1 MTTVETKTPIYLA
14 HKAPAALA
22 VAPES
27 TSDGKPMRRFRKEL
41 IRTGTFRKPK
51 DGLEFAVT
59 RGTLD
64 HWALTFS
71 QMRDAGR
78 RVPVPIGHLNPGDPR
93 NNCGWIHDMFV
104 EDDRLVG
111 IVDLYGDEGLKLA
124 ATSDV
129 SIYAEPEFDEPAGGT
144 YKWPILHVALCTDPV
159 VPGLGEFTIAASQGK
174 PAATIPILTL
184 SMEAPMPDPNVPAA
198 PATPATPSGPSPAE
212 AIKESFKKAIIA
224 AIDDPGLDMM
234 ATLAAIKKILKDQ
247 EKVMGIIDPKA
258 PTADATPADAGQ
270 AVAASLS
277 TSPGPVILGIVREN
291 RTLRLD
297 KLAVA
302 GKLTPPQR
310 KSIEAQCLTDEAIA
324 LSLSSKSDPFASMC
338 ALLEAGPSITGER
351 TGAQVLSL
359 SLRDDPN
366 ALSDTDKK
374 VREDMKKNACRQ
386 AGMKV

>member
-27 TSDGKPMRRFRKEL
+27 SADGKPMRRFRKEL

-78 RVPVPIGHLNPGDPR
+78 KVPVPIGHLNPGDPR

-129 SIYAEPEFDEPAGGT
+129 SIYAEPEMQETTGGT

-159 VPGLGEFTIAASQGK
+159 IPGLGEFTIAASLDK
-174 PAATIPILTL
+174 PAATIPVLTL
-184 SMEAPMPDPNVPAA
+184 SMEAPMPDPQVTPAAGAAA
-198 PATPATPSGPSPAE
+198 PAAGPSPAE
-212 AIKESFKKAIIA
+212 AIKASFKKAIND
-224 AIDDPGLDMM
+224 AIDDPALDMT

-247 EKVMGIIDPKA
+247 EKVLGIIDPKA

-277 TSPGPVILGIVREN
+277 TQPRPGPVILGIVREN
-291 RTLRLD
+291 RTMRLD
-297 KLAVA
+297 KLAA
-302 GKLTPPQR
+302 SGKLTPPQR
-310 KSIEAQCLTDEAIA
+310 KSIEAKCLSEEALT
-324 LSLSSKSDPFASMC
+324 LSLSAKADEFATIC
-338 ALLEAGPSITGER
+338 ELLEAGPSITGER

-359 SLRDDPN
+359 SLRNADDVNPEAEKIIAN
-366 ALSDTDKK
+366 
-374 VREDMKKNACRQ
+374 MKRT
-386 AGMKV
+386 AGVK

>member
-27 TSDGKPMRRFRKEL
+27 SADGKPMRRFRKEL

-159 VPGLGEFTIAASQGK
+159 IPGLGEFTIAASLDK
-174 PAATIPILTL
+174 PAATIPVLTL
-184 SMEAPMPDPNVPAA
+184 SMEAPMPDPQATPAPAA
-198 PATPATPSGPSPAE
+198 PAPEALNPAE
-212 AIKESFKKAIIA
+212 AIKASFKKAILA
-224 AIDDPGLDMM
+224 AIDDTSLDMK
-234 ATLAAIKKILKDQ
+234 ATLAAIKQILKNQ
-247 EKVMGIIDPKA
+247 EKVMGIIDPKEPDAA
-258 PTADATPADAGQ
+258 PAVAPAI
-270 AVAASLS
+270 AASLS